1 MTVPATTVPAT
12 TVLVIGP
19 AEHGVTAAALAQEA
33 ALRAV
38 STGPVHLLRSA
49 GRPAVVEL
57 RAAVRTAP
65 PGPLLVHVTDKLF
78 GTTPEEAADVVV
90 ALARERA
97 LVLMLHDLPQA
108 SDGPRNA
115 ARRATAYRR
124 MAQAAA
130 AVVVASAHEA
140 RLLAACGAG
149 IACTV
154 VPLPV
159 PELRGAP
166 AAEASASPESVAGLG
181 YLYPGKGHAAA
192 VAALDVLPD
201 GIGLT
206 AWGRP
211 SAGHEDLVGSLTAQA
226 RALGRPC
233 SVTGY
238 VPDDE
243 LPRLLRSAVLP
254 VAPHEHLSASG
265 SINSW
270 IGAGRRPLV
279 PRSDYAAELAE
290 RSPGCVWVYD
300 DLRTALAEAWAHPA
314 ATWLPT
320 GYRAA
325 PTVADTAALLLPVLA
340 RAVERVP

>member
-1 MTVPATTVPAT
+1 MSAPGS
-12 TVLVIGP
+12 TVLVVGP
-19 AEHGVTAAALAQEA
+19 AEHGVNGVALAQEA

-38 STGPVHLLRSA
+38 APGPVHLLRRT
-49 GRPAVVEL
+49 GRPAVDEL

-90 ALARERA
+90 ALAQERP
-97 LVLMLHDLPQA
+97 LVVTLHDLPQA

-115 ARRATAYRR
+115 PRRATAYRR

-130 AVVVASAHEA
+130 AVVVASSHEQ
-140 RLLAACGAG
+140 RLLAACGADVR
-149 IACTV
+149 CDV

-159 PELRGAP
+159 PELRSAP
-166 AAEASASPESVAGLG
+166 AADPSTPARSVAVLG
-181 YLYPGKGHAAA
+181 YLYPGKGHEAV
-192 VAALDVLPD
+192 VAALAVLPA
-201 GIGLT
+201 GVGLT

-211 SAGHEDLVGSLTAQA
+211 SAGHEDLVEALTAQA

-243 LPRLLRSAVLP
+243 LSALLRSAVLP

-265 SINSW
+265 SINAW

-279 PRSDYAAELAE
+279 PRSDYVAELDE
-290 RSPGCVWVYD
+290 RWPGCVRIYD
-300 DLRTALAEAWAHPA
+300 DLPAALAQAWDEPA
-314 ATWLPT
+314 STWLPGGHPAGHT
-320 GYRAA
+320 G
-325 PTVADTAALLLPVLA
+325 VETAALLLPVLA
-340 RAVERVP
+340 RVAGCAP